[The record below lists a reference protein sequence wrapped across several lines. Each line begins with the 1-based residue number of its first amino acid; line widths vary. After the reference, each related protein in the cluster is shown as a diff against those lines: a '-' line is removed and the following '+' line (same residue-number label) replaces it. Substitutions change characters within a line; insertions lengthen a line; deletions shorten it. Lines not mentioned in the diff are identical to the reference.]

1 MTTKTT
7 IGQLVANLFAKHE
20 RRYHDAR
27 FAAIVTQGALAN
39 LQRSPRPQHNVGLC
53 EASAAA
59 SRARAEAWESLQ
71 TDAWNTAAQ
80 RSQSGAEEIA
90 S

>member
-7 IGQLVANLFAKHE
+7 IGQLVANLFAKYE
-20 RRYHDAR
+20 RQYHDAR
-27 FAAIVTQGALAN
+27 FAAAATQVALAN
-39 LQRSPRPQHNVGLC
+39 LQSSPRPQHDVGLC

-71 TDAWNTAAQ
+71 TDAWNTVAQ
-80 RSQSGAEEIA
+80 RSQPGAETLA

>member
-7 IGQLVANLFAKHE
+7 IGHLVANLFAKYE
-20 RRYHDAR
+20 RQYHDAR
-27 FAAIVTQGALAN
+27 FAAIATQMELES
-39 LQRSPRPQHNVGLC
+39 LPRSRRPYHSVGLC

-71 TDAWNTAAQ
+71 TDAWTTAAQ
-80 RSQSGAEEIA
+80 RARPRSEKIA